1 MHHTLVVVVL
11 LLTLLSHDLIAYSAT
26 AQNVPVK
33 TFYLLLKVVS
43 DSQAHFTLKFT
54 VFVV

>member
-1 MHHTLVVVVL
+1 MHHTLVVIL
-11 LLTLLSHDLIAYSAT
+11 LLNFLSSDLIEGSAT
-26 AQNVPVK
+26 AQNVSVN

-54 VFVV
+54 VCIV